1 MELASEVW
9 ANLFAGLSK
18 LQTLILN
25 SNGLSELPAEIFLG
39 LSIFPA
45 DIFSGLRNLQEQEL
59 NLRSNKLGKLP
70 SEFWSKVPEGL
81 SGLQELY
88 LGRNNL
94 SKLPAGVFSR
104 LGKLRKLS
112 LSSCKLNELP
122 LEVWDNLFAGLD
134 NLQELLDDNRLSE
147 LPAEVWRKGLSALS
161 HFQELYL
168 EENDLSE
175 LLAICSAIRCYA

>member
-1 MELASEVW
+1 M
-9 ANLFAGLSK
+9 
-18 LQTLILN
+18 
-25 SNGLSELPAEIFLG
+25 
-39 LSIFPA
+39 
-45 DIFSGLRNLQEQEL
+45 
-59 NLRSNKLGKLP
+59 
-70 SEFWSKVPEGL
+70 PEGL

-134 NLQELLDDNRLSE
+134 NLQELLLDDNRLSE

-175 LLAICSAIRCYA
+175 LLAICSAIRCNA